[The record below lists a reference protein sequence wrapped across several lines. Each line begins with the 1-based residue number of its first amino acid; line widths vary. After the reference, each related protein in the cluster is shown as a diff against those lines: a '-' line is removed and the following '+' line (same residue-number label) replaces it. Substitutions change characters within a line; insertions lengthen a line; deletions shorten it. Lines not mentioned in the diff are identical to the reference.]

1 LIHLLKTPFRLPSD
15 RINTNLLEYSFCQP
29 IDWILILTAIIAYEK
44 VIEYILVGSFRAS
57 IFLITAYTSFF
68 KLDFVKTASECK
80 AYFFR
85 TFIGNRTEFQVPT
98 DIYRFSVAIKIEN
111 RQI

>member
-1 LIHLLKTPFRLPSD
+1 MTS
-15 RINTNLLEYSFCQP
+15 
-29 IDWILILTAIIAYEK
+29 IIFYEK
-44 VIEYILVGSFRAS
+44 GIEYILVGSFRAS
-57 IFLITAYTSFF
+57 ISLVTAYTRFF

-80 AYFFR
+80 AYFFC

-98 DIYRFSVAIKIEN
+98 DIYRVSVAIKVEN